1 MLLICE
7 LASMQS
13 MLQQSVG
20 HCKYITVNVLTTINS
35 RFHLRAGIA
44 GFPETNVLGC
54 IEGLR
59 DWHGLSGY
67 LRPTAWWE
75 KERTQFHHDGAFSA
89 SSPPPPAF
97 VAM

>member
-1 MLLICE
+1 MSLFTYVRQLTHVFICV
-7 LASMQS
+7 LAM
-13 MLQQSVG
+13 
-20 HCKYITVNVLTTINS
+20 
-35 RFHLRAGIA
+35 IA